1 MDPEQKSHSTM
12 FILKRKSQVLHCS
25 VLFWFLL
32 FSSALHAQVV
42 PRAIVRGQVVDD
54 STGAP
59 IPLANVFV
67 VSSKI
72 GAATDRGGRFELTN
86 VPLGSWEVVASI
98 VGYVPAIRSVQLA
111 DSTALK
117 LIFRLKPRP
126 VQMASV
132 EVEEKDPAEW
142 RRQLKK
148 FSDAFFGSTRNASLC
163 RFLNQE
169 VLDFAIEK
177 ETGQLSVTAREP
189 LRVENKALGY
199 LFQCV
204 LMYST
209 VGNGTF
215 QFTAYVGF
223 EGLRAANDSEARG
236 WENSRRKAYYG
247 SKRHFLESLIR
258 KRSKEEGFTANL
270 MGFSLPREALQRSVG
285 LGVNPDTLVSPGD
298 SPYERRLSFM
308 GFLQV
313 IYSRENVQHISLL
326 ELHGPVAV
334 IYTNGLNP
342 LGIWTHGYWSL
353 QRAAEM
359 LPVDYEPESANSR
372 PQRDEE

>member
-1 MDPEQKSHSTM
+1 MDPGQISHTVMFTLKSISLA
-12 FILKRKSQVLHCS
+12 FLCS
-25 VLFWFLL
+25 VPCCFLL
-32 FSSALHAQVV
+32 FPNSLHAQAL
-42 PRAIVRGQVVDD
+42 PRAIVRGHVVDD

-59 IPLANVFV
+59 ISLANVFV

-72 GAATDRGGRFELTN
+72 GIATDRDGRFELTN
-86 VPLGSWEVVASI
+86 IPLGTWEIVASI
-98 VGYVPAIRSVQLA
+98 VGHEPAIKTVRLA
-111 DSTALK
+111 DSTVVRV
-117 LIFRLKPRP
+117 IFRLKPRP

-132 EVEEKDPAEW
+132 EVEEKDPADW
-142 RRQLKK
+142 KKQLKK

-163 RFLNQE
+163 RFLNPE

-209 VGNGTF
+209 VGAGAF

-223 EGLRAANDSEARG
+223 EGLKATNDSEAKG
-236 WENSRRKAYYG
+236 WESSRRKAYYG

-270 MGFSLPREALQRSVG
+270 MGFSSPREALHRSVG
-285 LGVNPDTLVSPGD
+285 LEVNPDTLVSPGD

-308 GFLQV
+308 GYLQV
-313 IYSRENVQHISLL
+313 IYFRENVQHISLL
-326 ELHGPVAV
+326 ELHGPIAV

-359 LPVDYEPESANSR
+359 LPVDYDPE
-372 PQRDEE
+372 

>member
-1 MDPEQKSHSTM
+1 MTTLIETRA
-12 FILKRKSQVLHCS
+12 IR
-25 VLFWFLL
+25 LL
-32 FSSALHAQVV
+32 LCMIVSWLTLSPSGLYGQQMS
-42 PRAIVRGQVVDD
+42 RAIVRGHVVDD

-72 GAATDRGGRFELTN
+72 GSATDREGKFELTN
-86 VPLGSWEVVASI
+86 IPPGAWEIVASI
-98 VGYVPAIRSVQLA
+98 VGHVPEIRTVRLS
-111 DSTALK
+111 DSTAVQ
-117 LIFRLKPRP
+117 IVFRLKPRP

-132 EVEEKDPAEW
+132 EVVEKDPTEW

-148 FSDAFFGSTRNASLC
+148 FSDAFFGTTRNASLC
-163 RFLNQE
+163 RFLNPE
-169 VLDFAIEK
+169 VLDFAVEK
-177 ETGQLSVTAREP
+177 ETAHLSVTAREP
-189 LRVENKALGY
+189 MKVENKALGY
-199 LFQCV
+199 VFQCV

-209 VGNGTF
+209 VGTGTF

-223 EGLRAANDSEARG
+223 EGLRSTNDNETKA
-236 WENSRRKAYYG
+236 WESSRRKAYYG

-270 MGFSLPREALQRSVG
+270 MGFSSPKEALNRPVG

-308 GFLQV
+308 GYLQV
-313 IYSRENVQHISLL
+313 IYSREGVQHISLL
-326 ELHGPVAV
+326 ELHGPTAI

-359 LPVDYEPESANSR
+359 LPVDYEPE
-372 PQRDEE
+372 